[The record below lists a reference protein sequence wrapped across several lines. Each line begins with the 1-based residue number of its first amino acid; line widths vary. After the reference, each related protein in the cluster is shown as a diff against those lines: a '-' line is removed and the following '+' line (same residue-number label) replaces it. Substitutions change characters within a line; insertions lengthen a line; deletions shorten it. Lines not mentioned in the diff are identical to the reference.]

1 MSRNTKNDPSSQR
14 NPLNK
19 IASIFL
25 AGLLVIIPIS
35 CDITTPEN
43 KVVVTEK
50 YLLNDNLLTFHQ
62 NTLSPFGTTNIDKA
76 VIAVIVE
83 DANEGNKI
91 AYDIIET
98 RSVSLTGY
106 SSTIDQT
113 NSEPFI
119 TASGEWVRDG
129 IVATNSLPFGTKIR
143 IPQLFGDK
151 IFTVQDRMNS
161 KYTDRIDIWFPS
173 RQQAK
178 NFGLKYATV
187 EILEER

>member
-1 MSRNTKNDPSSQR
+1 MSRNTKNDPSSQG
-14 NPLNK
+14 NPLNR
-19 IASIFL
+19 IVSIFL

-43 KVVVTEK
+43 KIVVTEE
-50 YLLNDNLLTFHQ
+50 YLLNDNLLTFHR
-62 NTLSPFGTTNIDKA
+62 NTLSPFRATNIDKA
-76 VIAVIVE
+76 VMAVIVE
-83 DANEGNKI
+83 DTNEGSKI
-91 AYDIIET
+91 VYDIVET
-98 RSVSLTGY
+98 RNVSLTGY
-106 SSTIDQT
+106 SSTTDQT

-143 IPQLFGDK
+143 VPQLFGDK

-161 KYTDRIDIWFPS
+161 RYTDRVDIWFPS
-173 RQQAK
+173 RQQAR
-178 NFGLKYATV
+178 NFGLKYATI